1 MKVLIADDDELVLEV
16 YSQILQ
22 AQPDFDVT
30 TACDANDACE
40 VLRSQP
46 AFDLVLLD
54 LGMPGMEGFAGL
66 RRVIE
71 LLDDGIVAIMSGR
84 EDAVVARD
92 AIAAGAAGFIP
103 KTIGPASLPSA
114 VRSLVT
120 GPSSQAFDVVQAA
133 GGTRDADKP
142 ANLTARESAVLACL
156 RRGLGM
162 AEIAQELSLKEI
174 TVKLQIKTVCRK
186 MGVEDPAH
194 LAE

>member
-142 ANLTARESAVLACL
+142 ANLTGTRVCDPRLPSPRSGNGRDRAGAVPERDYRETADQDRLPEDGG
-156 RRGLGM
+156 RRPGPFG
-162 AEIAQELSLKEI
+162 
-174 TVKLQIKTVCRK
+174 
-186 MGVEDPAH
+186 
-194 LAE
+194 